1 MEKGIITS
9 QMVEGEIIESKYT
22 LDDEWDIWLLTNKR
36 IIRYKTGS
44 ESVFEDLDYRHIVS
58 IRLVDGRRL

>member
-1 MEKGIITS
+1 MEKGLITS
-9 QMVEGEIIESKYT
+9 QMVEGEIIESKYA

-44 ESVFEDLDYRHIVS
+44 ESVFEDLDLDI
-58 IRLVDGRRL
+58 